1 MANNSISFV
10 NMASCCCR
18 SRVSQ
23 VLKWPGALVYI
34 ALHPLRHLIES
45 EFALPYAREL

>member
-1 MANNSISFV
+1 MLNNRMSFV

-23 VLKWPGALVYI
+23 VLNMAGCFGV
-34 ALHPLRHLIES
+34 HC
-45 EFALPYAREL
+45 FASAMTLN